1 MRRITLV
8 ALAVFITAAAAASCI
23 ASDRTQ
29 PLGNAAAVASGI
41 ALDKESVKQ
50 AVAATQAIGLPSTP
64 ATKQIS
70 IGLPPSAQQGLTAPV
85 PTAAQTAPACPPA
98 IDQAALKQMLLP
110 ALESA
115 LKEIRAEMAGP
126 QKPLTQA
133 VPSAPAVN
141 AAPKPQPKAAP
152 TPKPEVKAASE
163 DKAVAAPKPEAKA
176 APAPNPQA
184 GGQVWPAVPATGR
197 AEPVAAA
204 AVPSAGAAAGEKSV
218 AKPTAAGNS
227 APSNPASG
235 QCARCDRER
244 VAPVPEP
251 VQAPAQVQPQA
262 AKPAPAAPTTA
273 TTGNPTAA
281 AQPPAPRTGHLVI
294 HNRTL
299 EQVPNLPQLQGSF
312 TQGGGVTNAGSPA
325 GQAAW
330 SPTPA
335 AQGVTLPA
343 VGTQP
348 KAPR

>member
-8 ALAVFITAAAAASCI
+8 ALAVFIMAAAAASCI

-41 ALDKESVKQ
+41 ALDMESVKQ
-50 AVAATQAIGLPSTP
+50 AVAATQAIGLPSNP
-64 ATKQIS
+64 AAKQIP
-70 IGLPPSAQQGLTAPV
+70 IGPPPVAQKGVTAPA
-85 PTAAQTAPACPPA
+85 PTAAQAAPACPPA

-115 LKEIRAEMAGP
+115 LKEIRAEMAGA
-126 QKPLTQA
+126 QKPPTQA
-133 VPSAPAVN
+133 VPPAPEVK
-141 AAPKPQPKAAP
+141 AAPKPETKAAP
-152 TPKPEVKAASE
+152 APKPEVKAVPE
-163 DKAVAAPKPEAKA
+163 IKAAPAPKPEAKA

-184 GGQVWPAVPATGR
+184 GAKVWPAVPATGR

-204 AVPSAGAAAGEKSV
+204 TVPSAGAAAVEKPV
-218 AKPTAAGNS
+218 AKPTAAVNS
-227 APSNPASG
+227 ARSDAASG
-235 QCARCDRER
+235 QCASCDRER
-244 VAPVPEP
+244 VAPIPEP

-262 AKPAPAAPTTA
+262 SKPA
-273 TTGNPTAA
+273 AA
-281 AQPPAPRTGHLVI
+281 AQPPAPRTGHVVI

-299 EQVPNLPQLQGSF
+299 EQVPNLPQLQGSY
-312 TQGGGVTNAGSPA
+312 TQGGGVTSAGSPA

-330 SPTPA
+330 APTPA